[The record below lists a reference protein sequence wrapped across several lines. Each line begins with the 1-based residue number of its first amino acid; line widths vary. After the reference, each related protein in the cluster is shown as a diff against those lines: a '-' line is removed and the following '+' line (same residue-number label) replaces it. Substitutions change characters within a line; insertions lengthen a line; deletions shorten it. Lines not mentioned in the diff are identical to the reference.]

1 MMEPMDAQ
9 LHLLP
14 EDETTPSPE
23 PTAGRGSE
31 PRRSDW
37 RLDDSTRA
45 LGRRGVAEARS
56 ALRAAMRHRGL
67 DPTDESHH
75 QASAA

>member
-1 MMEPMDAQ
+1 MIEPMDAQ

-14 EDETTPSPE
+14 DDDTDE
-23 PTAGRGSE
+23 RHV
-31 PRRSDW
+31 DW

-45 LGRRGVAEARS
+45 LGRQGVAQARS

-67 DPTDESHH
+67 DDSDQPDHPD
-75 QASAA
+75 QRASAA